1 MLAGTVY
8 LVQTCTVRMC
18 VHVGW
23 YSVLSTDVLYGCVFM
38 LAGTVYLVQTCTVR
52 MCVPVG
58 WYGVLSTDMYCT
70 DVCSCWLV
78 RCT

>member
-23 YSVLSTDVLYGCVFM
+23 YSVLSTDMY
-38 LAGTVYLVQTCTVR
+38 T
-52 MCVPVG
+52 
-58 WYGVLSTDMYCT
+58 LSTG
-70 DVCSCWLV
+70 
-78 RCT
+78 